1 MTRLPAP
8 LNRTLASFAG
18 WVLLAALL
26 YAALV
31 ATP

>member
-1 MTRLPAP
+1 MN
-8 LNRTLASFAG
+8 LNRAFAEAFVF
-18 WVLLAALL
+18 WALLAALL